1 MAEQPKAKLM
11 QRLRALRQAEGW
23 VRVEVWIPKA
33 LVPKL
38 RAWVKRA
45 TSSGQSATE
54 RKK

>member
-1 MAEQPKAKLM
+1 MKPKAELM

-23 VRVEVWIPKA
+23 VRVEVWLPAA

-45 TSSGQSATE
+45 TSSAAVAPKGKQ
-54 RKK
+54 